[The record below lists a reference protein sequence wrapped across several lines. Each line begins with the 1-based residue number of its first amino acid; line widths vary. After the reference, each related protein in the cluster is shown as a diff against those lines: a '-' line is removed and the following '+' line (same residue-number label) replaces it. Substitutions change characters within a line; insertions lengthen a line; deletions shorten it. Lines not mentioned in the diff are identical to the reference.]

1 MPCASGGV
9 HLVKGPAHVG
19 AVADDAHEDR
29 REDDRTER
37 DGAREHV
44 RLVGQVHPAVHALR
58 HSAVGVTTP
67 QQREKCCWQAAV
79 GRTGQIAQ
87 KPSTNSASVKAM
99 YT

>member
-1 MPCASGGV
+1 ME
-9 HLVKGPAHVG
+9 GPAHVG

-29 REDDRTER
+29 REDDRPER

-44 RLVGQVHPAVHALR
+44 RLVGQVHPTVHTLLTTAPF
-58 HSAVGVTTP
+58 GVTTP
-67 QQREKCCWQAAV
+67 QQREKCCLQVVV